1 MSDTATATLGDQVAP
16 PAPSRSGGL
25 LSVRNGLL
33 LLGLV
38 LLLIAPIF
46 VEEFW
51 LRTVF
56 AACGAIIGAIG
67 LTGVLILVAVLLGAA
82 LGGLLIGVKKF
93 RARYNLEPIPDSEA
107 FRIT

>member
-1 MSDTATATLGDQVAP
+1 MLFAMLAQPVIVRVIETPAKSTSVGD
-16 PAPSRSGGL
+16 
-25 LSVRNGLL
+25 
-33 LLGLV
+33 V
-38 LLLIAPIF
+38 L
-46 VEEFW
+46 
-51 LRTVF
+51 
-56 AACGAIIGAIG
+56 IGAIG